1 MVSMCRENIFY
12 VIVNEEN
19 VISEKERYKHKY
31 ILAFYKDN
39 YGLYKF
45 SVLKCNSHEV

>member
-1 MVSMCRENIFY
+1 MCRENIFY
-12 VIVNEEN
+12 DILDEEN
-19 VISEKERYKHKY
+19 VISEKEKYKHKY
-31 ILAFYKDN
+31 ILAFYKHN

>member
-1 MVSMCRENIFY
+1 MVSMCRKNIFY
-12 VIVNEEN
+12 VILNEEN

-45 SVLKCNSHEV
+45 SVLKCNGHEV